1 MFDPVMTIKSGQF
14 HHWEEAEGTLCAV
27 NGSDAFFLKEG
38 ELTRGDEK
46 ACGIFFDE
54 GHDYERAARLVQ
66 SADDLKDL
74 APYLSLRILK
84 QDPWE
89 AIVGFILSSNN
100 NLFRIQKS
108 VLDLSKN
115 YGEKL
120 AEAEG
125 LTAYSLP
132 APEVMAGLSSD
143 ALRALG
149 AGYRDKYLIETA
161 RLVAAGKFDL
171 HRPREL
177 AYNEAK
183 TYLMQLSGV
192 GPKVADCILLFGYG
206 KKDAFP
212 VDVWIARAMARFG
225 DFKNGQ
231 AASDYATSRFGDDA
245 GYIQQ
250 LLFLSEREKRKL

>member
-14 HHWEEAEGTLCAV
+14 HHWEEEKDRICAV
-27 NGSDAFFLKEG
+27 NGKDAFFLKAG
-38 ELTRGDEK
+38 ECIAGDRTAAE
-46 ACGIFFDE
+46 IFFDE
-54 GHDYERAARLVQ
+54 GHDYARAAELVR
-66 SADDLKDL
+66 SAEDLKDL

-89 AIVGFILSSNN
+89 AVVGFILSSNN
-100 NLFRIQKS
+100 NLFRIRKT

-115 YGEKL
+115 YGNKL

-125 LTAYSLP
+125 LAAYSLP
-132 APEVMAGLSSD
+132 TPEIMAELTKEQ
-143 ALRALG
+143 LRALG

-161 RLVAAGKFDL
+161 HMVAAGKFDL
-171 HRPREL
+171 HRPYDL

-183 TYLMQLSGV
+183 KYLTQLPGV

-212 VDVWIARAMARFG
+212 VDVWIARAMKRFG
-225 DFKNGQ
+225 EFKSRE
-231 AASDYATSRFGDDA
+231 AASDYAIERFGEDA

-250 LLFLSEREKRKL
+250 LLFMDQRRRET

>member
-14 HHWEEAEGTLCAV
+14 HHWEEDGDAICAV
-27 NGSDAFFLKEG
+27 SGGDAFFLEAG
-38 ELTRGDEK
+38 ELIAGDKRASE
-46 ACGIFFDE
+46 IFFDE
-54 GHDYERAARLVQ
+54 AHDYGRAAALVRR
-66 SADDLKDL
+66 DEDLKDL

-100 NLFRIQKS
+100 NLFRIRRS

-115 YGEKL
+115 YGVKL
-120 AEAEG
+120 AEVGA
-125 LTAYSLP
+125 LAAYSLP
-132 APEVMAGLSSD
+132 APEVMASLSR
-143 ALRALG
+143 AQLRALG

-161 RLVAAGKFDL
+161 RLVATGAVDL
-171 HRPREL
+171 DAPYAL
-177 AYNEAK
+177 NYNEAK
-183 TYLMQLSGV
+183 AYLMGLSGV

-212 VDVWIARAMARFG
+212 VDVWVARAMARFG
-225 DFKNGQ
+225 EFKSRE
-231 AASDYATSRFGDDA
+231 AASKYAAKRFGEDA

-250 LLFLSEREKRKL
+250 LLFMDQRRREP

>member
-14 HHWEEAEGTLCAV
+14 HHWEEEKDRICAV
-27 NGSDAFFLKEG
+27 NGKDAFFLKAG
-38 ELTRGDEK
+38 ECISGDRAAAE
-46 ACGIFFDE
+46 IFFDE
-54 GHDYERAARLVQ
+54 GHDYARAVELVR
-66 SADDLKDL
+66 SAEDLKDL

-89 AIVGFILSSNN
+89 AVVGFILSSNN
-100 NLFRIQKS
+100 NLFRIRKT

-115 YGEKL
+115 YGNKL

-125 LTAYSLP
+125 LVAYSLP
-132 APEVMAGLSSD
+132 APEVMADLSSD

-161 RLVAAGKFDL
+161 HMVAAGKFDL
-171 HRPREL
+171 HRPYDL

-183 TYLMQLSGV
+183 KYLMQLPGV

-212 VDVWIARAMARFG
+212 VDVWIERAMKRFG
-225 DFKNGQ
+225 EFKSRG
-231 AASDYATSRFGDDA
+231 AASDYAIERFGEDA

-250 LLFLSEREKRKL
+250 LLFLSEREKRNL

>member
-14 HHWEEAEGTLCAV
+14 HHWEEEKDRICAV
-27 NGSDAFFLKEG
+27 NGKDAFFLKAG
-38 ELTRGDEK
+38 ECIAGDRAAAE
-46 ACGIFFDE
+46 IFFDE
-54 GHDYERAARLVQ
+54 AHDYDRAAELVR
-66 SADDLKDL
+66 SAEDLKDL

-89 AIVGFILSSNN
+89 AVVGFILSSNN
-100 NLFRIQKS
+100 NLFRIRKT

-115 YGEKL
+115 YGNKL
-120 AEAEG
+120 AEAHG
-125 LTAYSLP
+125 LVAYSLP
-132 APEVMAGLSSD
+132 APEVMADLSSD

-149 AGYRDKYLIETA
+149 AGYRDKYLIQVA
-161 RLVAAGKFDL
+161 HMVAAGEFDL
-171 HRPREL
+171 HRPYEL

-183 TYLMQLSGV
+183 KYLMQLPGV

-212 VDVWIARAMARFG
+212 VDVWIARAMKRFG
-225 DFKNGQ
+225 EFKSRE
-231 AASDYATSRFGDDA
+231 AASDYAIERFGEDA

-250 LLFLSEREKRKL
+250 LLFMDQRRRET

>member
-14 HHWEEAEGTLCAV
+14 HHWEEEKDRICAV
-27 NGSDAFFLKEG
+27 NGKDAFFLKAG
-38 ELTRGDEK
+38 ECIAGDRASAE
-46 ACGIFFDE
+46 IFFDE
-54 GHDYERAARLVQ
+54 GHDYARAAELVR
-66 SADDLKDL
+66 SAEDLKDL

-89 AIVGFILSSNN
+89 AVVGFILSSNN
-100 NLFRIQKS
+100 NLFRIRKT

-115 YGEKL
+115 YGNKL
-120 AEAEG
+120 AEAHG
-125 LTAYSLP
+125 LVAYSLP
-132 APEVMAGLSSD
+132 APEVMADLSSD

-149 AGYRDKYLIETA
+149 AGYRDKYLIGTA
-161 RLVAAGKFDL
+161 HRVAAGKFDL
-171 HRPREL
+171 RRPYDL

-183 TYLMQLSGV
+183 KYLMQLPGV

-212 VDVWIARAMARFG
+212 VDVWIARAMKRFG
-225 DFKNGQ
+225 EFKSRE
-231 AASDYATSRFGDDA
+231 AASDYAIERFGEDA

-250 LLFLSEREKRKL
+250 LLFMDRRRRET

>member
-14 HHWEEAEGTLCAV
+14 HHWEEEKDRICAV
-27 NGSDAFFLKEG
+27 NGEDAFFLKAG
-38 ELTRGDEK
+38 ECIAGDRAAE
-46 ACGIFFDE
+46 IFFDE
-54 GHDYERAARLVQ
+54 GHDYARAAELVR
-66 SADDLKDL
+66 SAEDLKDL

-100 NLFRIQKS
+100 NLFRIRKT

-115 YGEKL
+115 YGNKL

-125 LTAYSLP
+125 LAAYSLP
-132 APEVMAGLSSD
+132 TPEIMAELTKEQ
-143 ALRALG
+143 LRALG
-149 AGYRDKYLIETA
+149 AGYRDKYLIEVA
-161 RLVAAGKFDL
+161 HMVAAGKFDL
-171 HRPREL
+171 RRPYDL

-183 TYLMQLSGV
+183 KYLMQLPGV

-212 VDVWIARAMARFG
+212 VDVWIARAMKRFG
-225 DFKNGQ
+225 EFKSRE
-231 AASDYATSRFGDDA
+231 AASDYAIERFGEDA

-250 LLFLSEREKRKL
+250 LLFLSEREKRNL

>member
-14 HHWEEAEGTLCAV
+14 HHWQEAEGILCAV
-27 NGSDAFFLKEG
+27 NGSDAFFLKDG
-38 ELTRGDEK
+38 ALIAGDRAAAEV
-46 ACGIFFDE
+46 FFDE
-54 GHDYERAARLVQ
+54 GHDYDRAARLVR
-66 SADDLKDL
+66 SAEDLKDL

-89 AIVGFILSSNN
+89 AVVGFILSSNN
-100 NLFRIQKS
+100 NLFRIRKT

-115 YGEKL
+115 YGNKL

-125 LTAYSLP
+125 LAAYSLP
-132 APEVMAGLSSD
+132 TPEIMAELSKEQ
-143 ALRALG
+143 LRALG
-149 AGYRDKYLIETA
+149 AGYRDKYLIEVA
-161 RLVAAGKFDL
+161 HMVAAGKFDL
-171 HRPREL
+171 RRPYDL

-183 TYLMQLSGV
+183 KYLMQLPGV

-212 VDVWIARAMARFG
+212 VDVWIARAMVRFG
-225 DFKNGQ
+225 EFKSRE
-231 AASDYATSRFGDDA
+231 AASDYAIERFGEDA

-250 LLFLSEREKRKL
+250 LLFMDQRRRET

>member
-14 HHWEEAEGTLCAV
+14 HHWEEEKDVICAV
-27 NGSDAFFLKEG
+27 NGSDAFFLKSG
-38 ELTRGDEK
+38 ECISGDR
-46 ACGIFFDE
+46 AAADVFFDAV
-54 GHDYERAARLVQ
+54 HDYARAAELVRN
-66 SADDLKDL
+66 SEDLKDL

-89 AIVGFILSSNN
+89 AVVGFILSSNN
-100 NLFRIQKS
+100 NLFRIRKT

-115 YGEKL
+115 YGNKL

-125 LTAYSLP
+125 LAAYGLP
-132 APEVMAGLSSD
+132 APEIMAELSTEQ
-143 ALRALG
+143 LRALG

-161 RLVAAGKFDL
+161 RMVAAGKWDL
-171 HRPREL
+171 HRPDDL

-183 TYLMQLSGV
+183 KYLMQLPGV

-212 VDVWIARAMARFG
+212 VDVWIKRAMARFG
-225 DFKNGQ
+225 EFKSREVASNY
-231 AASDYATSRFGDDA
+231 AASRFGEDA

-250 LLFLSEREKRKL
+250 LLFLREREKRNL

>member
-14 HHWEEAEGTLCAV
+14 HHWEEQKDMICAV
-27 NGSDAFFLKEG
+27 NGKDAFFLKAG
-38 ELTRGDEK
+38 ECISGDRAAAEV
-46 ACGIFFDE
+46 FFDAA
-54 GHDYERAARLVQ
+54 HDYARAAELVRN
-66 SADDLKDL
+66 SEDLKDL

-89 AIVGFILSSNN
+89 AVVGFILSSNN
-100 NLFRIQKS
+100 NLFRIRKT

-115 YGEKL
+115 YGNKL
-120 AEAEG
+120 AEAHG

-132 APEVMAGLSSD
+132 APEIMAELSPD
-143 ALRALG
+143 ELRALG

-161 RLVAAGKFDL
+161 RMVAAEKWDL
-171 HRPREL
+171 YRPYEL

-183 TYLMQLSGV
+183 KYLMLLPGV

-206 KKDAFP
+206 KRDAFP
-212 VDVWIARAMARFG
+212 VDVWIARAMKRFG
-225 DFKNGQ
+225 EFKSRE
-231 AASDYATSRFGDDA
+231 AASDYAIERFGEDA

-250 LLFLSEREKRKL
+250 LLFMDQRRRET